1 MIVGVGIDLVEIER
15 IKQIIIKWGEHF
27 LNRVYTLNEIRYC
40 EERRYNR
47 FQTYA
52 GFFAAKEACAKA
64 LGTGIREGIKW
75 KDIEI
80 KNDSRGKP
88 SICLLGLA
96 QIRASSKKISNIKV
110 SISHSKKLAT
120 AQVIMEI

>member
-1 MIVGVGIDLVEIER
+1 MITGIGIDLVDIGR
-15 IKQIIIKWGEHF
+15 LKQIIIKWEGHF
-27 LNRVYTLNEIRYC
+27 LNRVYTPNEIRYC
-40 EERRYNR
+40 ERRKYSR

-64 LGTGIREGIKW
+64 LGTGIQEGIKW

-80 KNDSRGKP
+80 RNDNRGKP
-88 SICLLGLA
+88 FICLSGLA
-96 QIRASSKKISNIKV
+96 QVSASNKKISNIKV
-110 SISHSKKLAT
+110 SISHSEKLAT

>member
-1 MIVGVGIDLVEIER
+1 MIAGIGIDLVDIER
-15 IKQIIIKWGEHF
+15 IKQIIIKWEEHF
-27 LNRVYTLNEIRYC
+27 LNKVYTPNEIKYC
-40 EERRYNR
+40 EERTYNR

-52 GFFAAKEACAKA
+52 GFFAAKEACVKA
-64 LGTGIREGIKW
+64 LGTGIQEGIKW

-80 KNDSRGKP
+80 RNDNRGEP
-88 SICLLGLA
+88 FICLSGLA
-96 QIRASSKKISNIKV
+96 QASASNKEISNIRV

>member
-88 SICLLGLA
+88 SICLSGLV